1 VSFLIAVVLCCM
13 DDSCV
18 SICKA
23 EVGNRGLKV
32 YTLTHTHEFLYMG
45 MYKYLH
51 IFVLVY
57 ITFGIVKNQ
66 FLIPT

>member
-1 VSFLIAVVLCCM
+1 M

-23 EVGNRGLKV
+23 EVGNKGLKV

-57 ITFGIVKNQ
+57 ITFGIVRNQ

>member
-23 EVGNRGLKV
+23 EVGNMGLKE
-32 YTLTHTHEFLYMG
+32 YTLTHIHEFLYMG
-45 MYKYLH
+45 MYKYLR

-66 FLIPT
+66 FLNPT